1 MTENLRGCFARSKA
15 GHDKLALYVVVDFD
29 DEYVWVSDG
38 RLKPTDKPKKKKRK
52 HVQLTGITAIN
63 IEEKIKANA
72 KIADED
78 VRRAIK
84 KEDYNCQSQMLLK
97 SKEL

>member
-15 GHDKLALYVVVDFD
+15 GHDKLTLYVVVDFD
-29 DEYVWVSDG
+29 DEYVWVADG
-38 RLKPTDKPKKKKRK
+38 RLKTVDKPKKKKRK

-63 IEEKIKANA
+63 IEEKIKENA

-84 KEDYNCQSQMLLK
+84 IKLNAK
-97 SKEL
+97 S